1 MTKYHSVYDATTN
14 CCWEI
19 PMEQE
24 EPKHTSYLTLDSF
37 LEHYLEL
44 SLQEAK
50 LLKTKLNEI
59 KINSVNELNFLEG
72 EDPEEIGISKEMIEK
87 MINYNK

>member
-1 MTKYHSVYDATTN
+1 MTTYHSVYDTTTN
-14 CCWEI
+14 CSWKI

-37 LEHYLEL
+37 LKDYLEL
-44 SLQEAK
+44 SSQEAK

-72 EDPEEIGISKEMIEK
+72 EDPQEIGISKEMIEK
-87 MINYNK
+87 MINYKN

>member
-1 MTKYHSVYDATTN
+1 MTTYHSVYNSNTERSWD
-14 CCWEI
+14 I

-24 EPKHTSYLTLDSF
+24 ELKHTSYLSFDSF

-44 SLQEAK
+44 SSQEAK
-50 LLKTKLNEI
+50 LLKTKLNNI
-59 KINSVNELNFLEG
+59 KINNVNELSYLEG

-87 MINYNK
+87 MINYKK

>member
-1 MTKYHSVYDATTN
+1 MTTYHNVYDTTTN
-14 CCWEI
+14 CSWEI

-24 EPKHTSYLTLDSF
+24 KLKHTSYLTLDSF

-44 SLQEAK
+44 SSQEAK
-50 LLKTKLNEI
+50 LLKTKLNNI
-59 KINSVNELNFLEG
+59 KINNVNELSYLEG

-87 MINYNK
+87 MINYKK

>member
-1 MTKYHSVYDATTN
+1 MTTYHNVYDTTTN
-14 CCWEI
+14 CSWEI
-19 PMEQE
+19 PMEQ
-24 EPKHTSYLTLDSF
+24 HNNTSYLSFDSF

-44 SLQEAK
+44 SSQEAK
-50 LLKTKLNEI
+50 LLKTKLNNI
-59 KINSVNELNFLEG
+59 KINSVNELSYLEG